1 MSDRMRPIPIDKLLD
16 GIFSE
21 YFSSGAVFGV
31 SPAFRGDPTRVVP
44 LPGGGAEVPLG
55 SAAGPHT
62 QLCQNI
68 VAAYVGGARFFELK
82 TVQTLDGEALHVE
95 KPCILAEDEGCN
107 VEWSTELTVPQA
119 LDEYVK
125 AWFVLKLL
133 SRELGLGSEE
143 GFLFNMSVGYDLA
156 GIRSP
161 KIDGFIEGLKNAAA
175 LPVWSDC
182 LEAARAF
189 LPRLHNVDEAY
200 LNTIDPRVCASVT
213 LSTLHGC
220 PPREIEAIASHL
232 LTEKGL
238 HTYVKLNPTL
248 LGYEFCRET
257 LDAMG
262 YDYLVFDERHFL
274 DDLQFEDAVPM
285 LDRLMDLAA
294 AQGRAFGVKL
304 SNTFPVDIVRGE
316 LPGGEM
322 YLSGKALYPLAL
334 ALAER
339 LGRVFSG
346 RLPISFSGGADAFN
360 VRALCAA
367 GIRPVT
373 VATTLLKPGGYQRLS
388 QMAKLLSGLSYPD
401 MVDPAAVTALAKAA
415 RTDAHYTKPAKPA
428 APRKLS
434 AHVPLLDCFTAPCKG
449 GCPIH
454 QDIPE
459 YIRLLGEGRQA
470 EALRVIL
477 DRNPLPHIT
486 GSICAHPCAAK
497 CTRAFY
503 ETPIRIREAKLAA
516 AEGGWKTVLPE
527 IRPLASRPD
536 LKVAVVGGGP
546 AGMAAAFFLARG
558 GAAVSLFELREALG
572 GVVRHIIPQFRISPE
587 AVEADAQLLTQLG
600 VDIRLNTPAPLP
612 EKLFDLGYTHI
623 VLAVGAWSPGELP
636 LEGSPAMNALDFL
649 GRCRAWGALHRR
661 PRRVAVIGGGNTAM
675 DAARAAKRLP
685 GVEDVSI
692 IYRRTRRY
700 MPADLEELELAAK
713 VGVELKELLSPVS
726 WHNGELTCSLLE
738 LGEYDA
744 SGRRIPVETG
754 ETVTIPA
761 DLVVAAVGE
770 RVDGET
776 LAAYGVAS
784 EPRHGLPI
792 VKAGT
797 LESSAPNIYVAGD
810 ARRGPSTVVEAIAD
824 AAAAA
829 EAILGA
835 SPVPH
840 RPLPAGRRGE
850 AMLKKGILQE
860 PRSPRREYERCL
872 ECNTLCETCV
882 GVCPNRANVAVVVP
896 TRRMPQIVHI
906 DGLCNEC
913 GNCATFCPYDSAPYR
928 DKFTVFG
935 AAADFQQSSNDG
947 FVLLDPIDRLVR
959 VRLDGVTIDTTLMDE
974 DSPLPSGIQ
983 ELIETIV
990 TDYSYLL
997 Y

>member
-1 MSDRMRPIPIDKLLD
+1 MSDRMRPIPIGKLLD

-31 SPAFRGDPTRVVP
+31 SPAFRGDPARAVP

-125 AWFVLKLL
+125 AWFVLKIL
-133 SRELGLGSEE
+133 SRELGLGSED

-182 LEAARAF
+182 MEAARAL

-200 LNTIDPRVCASVT
+200 LTTIDPRLCASVT

-274 DDLQFEDAVPM
+274 DDLQFEEAVPM

-304 SNTFPVDIVRGE
+304 TNTFPVDIVRGE

-346 RLPISFSGGADAFN
+346 SLPISFSGGADAFN

-388 QMAKLLSGLSYPD
+388 QMAKLLSGLSCPD

-558 GAAVSLFELREALG
+558 GAAVTLFELREALG
-572 GVVRHIIPQFRISPE
+572 GVVRHIIPHFRISPE
-587 AVEADAQLLTQLG
+587 AVEADAELLTQLG

-612 EKLFDLGYTHI
+612 EKLFDQGYTHI

-675 DAARAAKRLP
+675 DAARAAKRIP
-685 GVEDVSI
+685 GVERVRLV
-692 IYRRTRRY
+692 YRRDKRN
-700 MPADLEELELAAK
+700 MPADEEELALALED
-713 VGVELKELLSPVS
+713 GVEFMELLSPIGVKD
-726 WHNGELTCSLLE
+726 GVLTCRVME
-738 LGEYDA
+738 LGERDA
-744 SGRRIPVETG
+744 SGRRAPVDTG
-754 ETVTIPA
+754 REVTMPA
-761 DLVVAAVGE
+761 SAVITAVGE
-770 RVDGET
+770 KVDSE
-776 LAAYGVAS
+776 LFAANGV
-784 EPRHGLPI
+784 ELGKKGLP
-792 VKAGT
+792 VVGDT
-797 LESSAPNIYVAGD
+797 MESCAENVFVVGD
-810 ARRGPSTVVEAIAD
+810 ARRGPATVVEAIAD
-824 AAAAA
+824 ASAAAV
-829 EAILGA
+829 AIA
-835 SPVPH
+835 
-840 RPLPAGRRGE
+840 
-850 AMLKKGILQE
+850 AMDPNADVEKNVTDDYFKPKGKHGNLCTDCDHC
-860 PRSPRREYERCL
+860 SDTRCL
-872 ECNTLCETCV
+872 GCATVCETCTE
-882 GVCPNRANVAVVVP
+882 VCPNRANIHVAVP
-896 TRRMPQIVHI
+896 GKRQRQIVHV
-906 DGLCNEC
+906 DGMCNEC
-913 GNCATFCPYDSAPYR
+913 GNCGTFCPYDSRPYR
-928 DKFTVFG
+928 DKFTLFWSRE
-935 AAADFQQSSNDG
+935 DFEGSENEGWLPKGDG
-947 FVLLDPIDRLVR
+947 SGVCLVR
-959 VRLDGVTIDTTLMDE
+959 LGGQVREYD
-974 DSPLPSGIQ
+974 
-983 ELIETIV
+983 V
-990 TDYSYLL
+990 TDSSCGLYEDIRQLILAVRKDYGYLVR
-997 Y
+997 